1 MQVRRGM
8 KVVVVGL
15 GVAGL
20 ATVRYLLHRGARVAV
35 SDLNRAEQIDASIL
49 AFLHEAG
56 VELETGGHTARYLDG
71 AELVVPGPGIP
82 LDLPMLEQARALGI
96 PVLGELAL
104 AAGQYPVP
112 VIAVTGA
119 NGKTTVTGLI
129 GALLTAAGKTPFIG
143 GNIGTP
149 LLDYFAAPH
158 PYGSVVLELS
168 SFQLDLAG
176 AFRPDIGLLLNVT
189 PDHID
194 RHGSLAAYT
203 AAKMRMFAGQR
214 PGDAAILGADDPV
227 VDAAPLNPGVRA
239 VRFGRGDACEAR
251 IQDGKVHLRLNGA
264 GETVFDLAGTRMHS
278 SVNQL
283 NAAAAILAASL
294 HGCDQ
299 TAIEQGL
306 REFQPPAHRMAEVAV
321 IDGVRFVDDSKAT
334 NIGALQAALA
344 GCSEPVI
351 LIAGGRDK
359 GGDYT
364 LLREV
369 VARRVKRI
377 VLIGEAAG
385 LMRSAL
391 VSVAECES
399 AASMEDAVRKAMA
412 VAVRGDLVLLAPGCS
427 SFDMFS
433 GYAER
438 GRIFADCVRRLGSG
452 ARHG

>member
-1 MQVRRGM
+1 M
-8 KVVVVGL
+8 
-15 GVAGL
+15 
-20 ATVRYLLHRGARVAV
+20 
-35 SDLNRAEQIDASIL
+35 
-49 AFLHEAG
+49 
-56 VELETGGHTARYLDG
+56 
-71 AELVVPGPGIP
+71 
-82 LDLPMLEQARALGI
+82 
-96 PVLGELAL
+96 
-104 AAGQYPVP
+104 
-112 VIAVTGA
+112 
-119 NGKTTVTGLI
+119 
-129 GALLTAAGKTPFIG
+129 
-143 GNIGTP
+143 
-149 LLDYFAAPH
+149 
-158 PYGSVVLELS
+158 
-168 SFQLDLAG
+168 
-176 AFRPDIGLLLNVT
+176 
-189 PDHID
+189 
-194 RHGSLAAYT
+194 
-203 AAKMRMFAGQR
+203 
-214 PGDAAILGADDPV
+214 
-227 VDAAPLNPGVRA
+227 
-239 VRFGRGDACEAR
+239 
-251 IQDGKVHLRLNGA
+251 
-264 GETVFDLAGTRMHS
+264 
-278 SVNQL
+278 
-283 NAAAAILAASL
+283 
-294 HGCDQ
+294 
-299 TAIEQGL
+299 
-306 REFQPPAHRMAEVAV
+306 

-452 ARHG
+452 ARNG